1 MAAATARAKGG
12 SAGGKLVSVM
22 SWCVAVYTTAA
33 FIKPLTQAGAIADV
47 LLWSA
52 LLQAVFTWG
61 ESAIWRGQGSWW
73 NYAVL
78 VLDTITNV
86 GGIFFLVTRLDQTDS
101 WAAFNQGLGTQGGL
115 APMAALLLSAALGI
129 MVAAAPEFLWRKG

>member
-1 MAAATARAKGG
+1 MATATTAKKAG
-12 SAGGKLVSVM
+12 SAGGKLVSVA

-33 FIKPLTQAGAIADV
+33 FLKPLAQVEAIADV
-47 LLWSA
+47 VLWAA

-73 NYAVL
+73 NYAIL

-101 WAAFNQGLGTQGGL
+101 WKAFNEGLSTSGGL